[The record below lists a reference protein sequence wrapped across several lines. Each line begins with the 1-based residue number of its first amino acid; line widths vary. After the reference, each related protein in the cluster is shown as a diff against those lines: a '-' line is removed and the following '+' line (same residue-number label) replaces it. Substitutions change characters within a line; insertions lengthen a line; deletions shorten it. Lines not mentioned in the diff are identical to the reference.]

1 MYPSFTSVSR
11 LMLPTVLFALPWFAV
26 PPYCSAQRTGI
37 ENKQGNRVTAS
48 QDPGSTPNDAS
59 PHSKSVPD
67 LLIGAGDLLEV
78 SIFGA
83 ADFTHQVR
91 VSSGGDISLPLI
103 GAVQVSGLNPE
114 QAEKVI
120 HDKLVEGA
128 FYKNPQVSVFV
139 REYDSGGVYVLGEVQ
154 KPGFYPLVNIRRLL
168 EAISVAGGT
177 TPRAGKTVTIT
188 NPNRP
193 DRTITFNQSND
204 GGKVEHENVEM
215 MAGDTVTVSKAGI
228 VYVVGDVHQPSGIV
242 MEHGEL
248 TVLQAIAMA
257 QGTNPTASLEHAK
270 LIRKTADG
278 PQEISISLKKIL
290 SARAPDLKLQS
301 DDIVFV
307 PSSASRSA
315 GRRGLETAIQAA
327 TGILIW
333 HRY

>member
-1 MYPSFTSVSR
+1 MYPSLTSVSR
-11 LMLPTVLFALPWFAV
+11 LMLPTVLFALLWFAV
-26 PPYCSAQRTGI
+26 PCCPAQQPGMENMKANDIPAPPNSA
-37 ENKQGNRVTAS
+37 
-48 QDPGSTPNDAS
+48 STSNDS
-59 PHSKSVPD
+59 VPHGRSAPD
-67 LLIGAGDLLEV
+67 LLIGSGDLLEV

-83 ADFTHQVR
+83 PDFNHQVR

-103 GAVQVSGLNPE
+103 GAVLVSGLNPE
-114 QAEKVI
+114 QAEKLI

-128 FYKNPQVSVFV
+128 FYNNPQVSVFV

-154 KPGFYPLVNIRRLL
+154 KPGFYPLVNVRRLL

-177 TPRAGKTVTIT
+177 TPRAGKAVTIT
-188 NPNRP
+188 NPNRLE
-193 DRTITFNQSND
+193 RTITISLSHD
-204 GGKVEHENVEM
+204 GDKTGRENVEI
-215 MAGDTVTVSKAGI
+215 MAGDTVSVSKAGI
-228 VYVVGDVHQPSGIV
+228 VYVVGDVHQPSGVV

-278 PQEISISLKKIL
+278 PKEISISLKKIL
-290 SARAPDLKLQS
+290 SAQAPDLKLES

-327 TGILIW
+327 TGIVIW